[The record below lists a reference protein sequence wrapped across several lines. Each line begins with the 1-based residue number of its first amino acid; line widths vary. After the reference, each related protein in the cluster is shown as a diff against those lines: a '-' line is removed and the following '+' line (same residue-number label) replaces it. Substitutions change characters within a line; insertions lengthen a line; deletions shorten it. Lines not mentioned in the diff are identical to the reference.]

1 MPSSITSAATT
12 NTVPTQVPTV
22 ASSSS
27 ASSPSASAPADNT
40 SGGGISSAAI
50 GGLVAMAVIVVI
62 GAGAFF
68 LLRRS
73 RRRNQSKK
81 RATSM
86 SVDPFTMGFGSSQP
100 PTSQAPPPM
109 AAPLQQMY
117 SQPTTPAP
125 PAHDNNTF
133 PPPQVSAIAPV
144 LPPADEPKPVGT
156 YTVISTYTP
165 TLGDELEIQPGDRV
179 EVLVEYDDGWVTG
192 RNISKGGVKGVFPKH
207 CVDYATSPSQHEPTM
222 LDAGGEDLGRTKRI
236 SSIYGAQ

>member
-1 MPSSITSAATT
+1 M
-12 NTVPTQVPTV
+12 VPTQTPTL

-27 ASSPSASAPADNT
+27 ASSPSASAPASN
-40 SGGGISSAAI
+40 SGGGISTAAI
-50 GGLVAMAVIVVI
+50 GGLTAMAIIVVI

-73 RRRNQSKK
+73 RRRNQFKK
-81 RATSM
+81 RANAM
-86 SVDPFTMGFGSSQP
+86 SVDPFTMGFGSSNP
-100 PTSQAPPPM
+100 PTSQAPPM

-117 SQPTTPAP
+117 SQPTHPAP
-125 PAHDNNTF
+125 PTNDNTF
-133 PPPQVSAIAPV
+133 PPPQAPAMAPV
-144 LPPADEPKPVGT
+144 VPPADEPKPVGT